1 MADLEKIQADA
12 IDYEI
17 GKQIEWDEASKVSAL
32 EQCIYLFVEGE
43 SEEIAF
49 RIILE
54 EGLGID
60 FSEYGIV
67 IANYNGIGNLKHV
80 IRIMDKT
87 LSHERPM
94 IFTFDDDDPSK
105 VPTQSSLANNI
116 HLFKVPCTPTI
127 QLASGQ
133 QGGSFEESF
142 IPQDFIDACFDTN
155 YLQANTHIKKQDFQ
169 AVFNP
174 NKPFYPQI
182 VNFLKSKQSAIYAL
196 PKPEIAENMAVA
208 CNPIPSTYVHLANL
222 IKQIRQ
228 QYPVEVKI

>member
-1 MADLEKIQADA
+1 MPDLEKIQADV
-12 IDYEI
+12 IDDEI
-17 GKQIEWDEASKVSAL
+17 GKQIEWERASKVSAL

-80 IRIMDKT
+80 IRIMDNT
-87 LSHERPM
+87 LSLDRPM

-105 VPTQSSLANNI
+105 VPAPNSLTNNI
-116 HLFKVPCTPTI
+116 HLFKVPCTPTV
-127 QLASGQ
+127 QLTSGQ

-142 IPQDFIDACFDTN
+142 LPQDFIDACFDTD
-155 YLQANTHIKKQDFQ
+155 YLRANTHIKKQDFEG
-169 AVFNP
+169 VFSP
-174 NKPFYPQI
+174 TKPFYPQM
-182 VNFLKSKQSAIYAL
+182 VNFLKSRKSAIYAL
-196 PKPEIAENMAVA
+196 PKPAIAENIAVA
-208 CNPIPSTYVHLANL
+208 CNPIPPTYVGLGDL
-222 IKQIRQ
+222 IKTIRQ